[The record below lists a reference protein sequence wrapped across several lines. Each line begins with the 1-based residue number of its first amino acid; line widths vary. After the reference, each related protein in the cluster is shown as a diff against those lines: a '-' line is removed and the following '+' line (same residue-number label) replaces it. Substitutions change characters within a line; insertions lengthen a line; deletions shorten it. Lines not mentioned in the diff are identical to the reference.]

1 LLGGGAGTPAHE
13 IGITAARPLV
23 GPLGQSVLVGRIAP
37 FAFVMQQHPSPETC
51 AVHLASACSRRSTT
65 WRQRQRQRQQRNR
78 ADAAP
83 SIYTRLDKHGDD
95 VLRKHSWDIG
105 RMIAV
110 PLIAASCTSRLTRQ
124 HGKHGSATTSLLG
137 LRRTCYTQPRPVA
150 LVC

>member
-1 LLGGGAGTPAHE
+1 MLGGGAGTPAHE

-23 GPLGQSVLVGRIAP
+23 GPLGQSVLAGRIAP
-37 FAFVMQQHPSPETC
+37 FASVMQQHPRPETC
-51 AVHLASACSRRSTT
+51 AVHPASACSRFSAQR
-65 WRQRQRQRQQRNR
+65 RQRNP
-78 ADAAP
+78 ADAAS
-83 SIYTRLDKHGDD
+83 SIYLHMCTRLDKRGDD

-124 HGKHGSATTSLLG
+124 YGKHGSATTSLLG
-137 LRRTCYTQPRPVA
+137 LRRSCYTQPRPVA